1 MILRILKNRNSN
13 PLKDTLCLVLFF
25 VLGLQLTAQRG
36 IRIGYIDTE
45 YILENV
51 DDYKTA
57 NQQLDLKAQK
67 WKGEIEKQLTVIND
81 LKQQLENERILLTNE
96 LIKDREEDIDVLEE
110 ELLDYQQNR
119 FGPNGDLIIQK
130 KQLMQPIQD
139 QIFAAVQQLATTKKY
154 DFIFD
159 KSVDDVVMLY
169 SADKYDISEQVL
181 RTLNRA
187 SKRKQL
193 ETKKEKRA
201 AKKENTVVEI
211 GPEKEER
218 QQQLELKK
226 EEQEKIVEER
236 EKARQDAKNKRLT
249 DAENKRKERE
259 TALAEKRKK
268 QQEAREARLKEL
280 AERRQK
286 LLEDRKAR
294 EEAREKAKNENKDN

>member
-1 MILRILKNRNSN
+1 
-13 PLKDTLCLVLFF
+13 VLFF